1 MSKNTKIFMYIICF
15 CLFASVIYITY
26 SSYAK
31 YKSESDIF
39 GEPIAASW
47 DVSINSN
54 TNSLSAIAGNGTVS
68 YTLNVYNNSE
78 VEVGYN
84 IVISNI
90 PNDIQVKLDN
100 GNYVTPVSNTVTF
113 SNVGTLD
120 YDQNTSNSH
129 IITFQ
134 TTLSTNVI
142 TNNSIDFSVNFS
154 QL

>member
-1 MSKNTKIFMYIICF
+1 MLKNKKILLYIICF
-15 CLFASVIYITY
+15 ILFGSVVYITY

-31 YKSESDIF
+31 YKSESDIS

-68 YTLNVYNNSE
+68 YTLNVYNDSD
-78 VEVGYN
+78 VEVGYS
-84 IVISNI
+84 IQISNI

-100 GNYVTPVSNTVTF
+100 GNYVSPVNNIITF
-113 SNVGTLD
+113 SNAGELD
-120 YDQNTSNSH
+120 YDENTSRSH
-129 IITFQ
+129 TITFQ
-134 TTLSTNVI
+134 TTLSTSSI
-142 TNNSIDFSVNFS
+142 SNNSLDFSVNFS